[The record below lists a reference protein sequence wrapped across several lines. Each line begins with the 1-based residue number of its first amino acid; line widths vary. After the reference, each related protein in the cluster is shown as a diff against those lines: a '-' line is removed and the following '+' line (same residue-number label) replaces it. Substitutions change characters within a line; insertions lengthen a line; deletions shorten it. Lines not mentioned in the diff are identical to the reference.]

1 MSYDSSYSSGKVI
14 IEHYPL
20 FGISDNPNFCYFS
33 RQIVINSHNYSIM
46 VLHEQKIEAVLG
58 LLEGQ
63 AYWTS
68 QALAKRLGIS
78 RSTIQRC
85 LEELDRRGLAVRI
98 HGGVRRVDTA
108 ATSPI
113 PLSARAGA
121 DRSAKEAMAQAA
133 LERLGRS
140 GSVYLDA
147 GTTVLPLARRL
158 ETGRHQDMFFVT
170 NDVAIALVLARK
182 RLRHLLLSGSI
193 HPVTQVI
200 SGPSALKQVG
210 DFHFDV
216 CFISVDGIDHR
227 GRTTCALMDEAL
239 LKRQAME
246 QSREKLLLA
255 ASSKWDHGSGAAIGE
270 LKAFTAWI
278 TEKASLGMKKTCQ
291 EHRTELIIAM
301 KNIKLKETKSRK
313 RKANECG
320 ED

>member
-1 MSYDSSYSSGKVI
+1 
-14 IEHYPL
+14 
-20 FGISDNPNFCYFS
+20 
-33 RQIVINSHNYSIM
+33 M
-46 VLHEQKIEAVLG
+46 VLHEQKIEAVVG
-58 LLEGQ
+58 LLEDQ
-63 AYWTS
+63 VFWTS
-68 QALAKRLGIS
+68 QALAQRLGIS
-78 RSTIQRC
+78 RSTVQRC

-121 DRSAKEAMAQAA
+121 DRTAKEAMAQAA

-147 GTTVLPLARRL
+147 GTTVLPLVRL
-158 ETGRHQDMFFVT
+158 LEAGRHQDMFFVT

-216 CFISVDGIDHR
+216 CFISVDGIDRR

-255 ASSKWDHGSGAAIGE
+255 ASSKWDRGSGAAIAE

-278 TEKASLGMKKTCQ
+278 AEKASTGMKKACQ
-291 EHRTELIIAM
+291 EHRTELIVANE
-301 KNIKLKETKSRK
+301 KSKEAKSRK
-313 RKANECG
+313 R
-320 ED
+320 